1 MTSKSGTPSQTVIE
15 MNQLMLPQHTNSLG
29 TAFGGTIMSWID
41 ICAAMSA
48 QRHARSVVVTAS
60 MDQLDFVAP
69 IKGGQLVNLRA
80 AVNYVG
86 RTSME
91 VGVRVEAEDTLTG
104 ERVHA
109 ASAYLTFVALGP
121 DGTPARVPAL
131 MPVTSDEKLR
141 WEEAKARRQ
150 QRLELAV
157 ERRRLAEE
165 HACVPEREPPS
176 TSSREPGDDGDD
188 P

>member
-1 MTSKSGTPSQTVIE
+1 MNTKPRTPSQTAIE

-29 TAFGGTIMSWID
+29 TAFGGTIMGWID

-60 MDQLDFVAP
+60 MDQLDFLAP

-80 AVNYVG
+80 SVNYVG

-109 ASAYLTFVALGP
+109 ASAYLTFVALGA
-121 DGTPARVPAL
+121 DDKPAQVPSL
-131 MPVTSDEKLR
+131 TPVTPEEKLR
-141 WEEAKARRQ
+141 WQEAESRRR
-150 QRLELAV
+150 QRLELAA
-157 ERRRLAEE
+157 ERRRLAEA
-165 HACVPEREPPS
+165 HARVPGPAEA
-176 TSSREPGDDGDD
+176 TGGSSDS
-188 P
+188 